1 MLILNLYVP
10 TGIIVAIVAV
20 FLFSCGFIAGYCF
33 GSLAASD
40 SKKSS
45 STKSK
50 GKTSNKVSI
59 ADE

>member
-1 MLILNLYVP
+1 MLILNLYIP
-10 TGIIVAIVAV
+10 TGIIVAIVAI

-40 SKKSS
+40 NRKTSS
-45 STKSK
+45 SKHK
-50 GKTSNKVSI
+50 DRPRGKVST